1 MQTDVSSRTAPA
13 VRGTAARRR
22 ATTVGAG
29 PRQRGAAS
37 DAGSVSLEMALL
49 YIPLMVLAALVV
61 VMCVRIASA
70 ASDVNSAAAAAARQ
84 ASIARSTSGAVSGGR
99 DGAGATLDA
108 RRIPCQPRTVSVD
121 TSAMAPGGSVAVSV
135 SCRVSLSDLS
145 GLGLPGT
152 ITLRST
158 SRQVVDTFRGIQ

>member
-1 MQTDVSSRTAPA
+1 MRTDVSSRTAPA
-13 VRGTAARRR
+13 ARDTATPGRV
-22 ATTVGAG
+22 ATAGAG
-29 PRQRGAAS
+29 SSRRDTRG
-37 DAGSVSLEMALL
+37 DEGSVSLEMALL

-84 ASIARSTSGAVSGGR
+84 ASIARSPSSAAAGGR
-99 DGAGATLDA
+99 DAAAATLVA

-135 SCRVSLSDLS
+135 VCRVSLSDLS

>member
-1 MQTDVSSRTAPA
+1 MQTDVSFRTAPA
-13 VRGTAARRR
+13 VRNAAAERRGATA
-22 ATTVGAG
+22 GAG
-29 PRQRGAAS
+29 PWRRSAAG

-84 ASIARSTSGAVSGGR
+84 ASIARSTSGAAAGGR
-99 DGAGATLDA
+99 DAAEATLDT

-121 TSAMAPGGSVAVSV
+121 TSAMAPGGSVVVSV
-135 SCRVSLSDLS
+135 ACRVSLSDLS
-145 GLGLPGT
+145 GLGLPGS